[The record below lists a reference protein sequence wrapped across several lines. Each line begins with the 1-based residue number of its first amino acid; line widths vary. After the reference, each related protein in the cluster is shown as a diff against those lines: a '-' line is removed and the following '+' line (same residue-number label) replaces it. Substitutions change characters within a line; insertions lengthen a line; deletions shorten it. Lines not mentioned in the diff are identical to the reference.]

1 MNQYQIAAQYRQ
13 SSTQGRH
20 PVGMVVKLYDAIIE
34 DLRRALAA
42 VRSGQVEPRTSALN
56 HALLIIA
63 ELESVLD
70 HDRGGE
76 VARHLKGFYQVTRA
90 MIVEENLRNKS
101 EGLEKLI
108 GLYLPVRQAWQEAER
123 ELASSSNVLPSAVDI
138 AKTSCSSAMGEANSF
153 RAGWNG

>member
-13 SSTQGRH
+13 SSAQGRH

-34 DLRRALAA
+34 DLRQALVA

-56 HALLIIA
+56 HALLIVA

-70 HDRGGE
+70 HERGGD
-76 VARHLKGFYQVTRA
+76 VAKHLKGFYQVTRA
-90 MIVEENLRNKS
+90 MIVEENVRARA
-101 EGLEKLI
+101 EGLDKLI
-108 GLYLPVRQAWQEAER
+108 ELYLPVRQAWQEAER
-123 ELASSSNVLPSAVDI
+123 ELAKPPNVQAAAEVSGTAYSSP
-138 AKTSCSSAMGEANSF
+138 MPEADSF

>member
-34 DLRRALAA
+34 DLRRSLAA
-42 VRSGQVEPRTSALN
+42 VRAGQVEPRTSALN
-56 HALLIIA
+56 HALLVIA

-70 HDRGGE
+70 HERGGD
-76 VARHLKGFYQVTRA
+76 VAKHLKGFYQVTRA
-90 MIVEENLRNKS
+90 MIVEENVRART

-108 GLYLPVRQAWQEAER
+108 ELYMPVRQAWHEAER
-123 ELASSSNVLPSAVDI
+123 ELAANSNVQTASAAPGTGYAAVAAD
-138 AKTSCSSAMGEANSF
+138 SDSF

>member
-34 DLRRALAA
+34 DFRRALMAA
-42 VRSGQVEPRTSALN
+42 RSGQVEPRTSALN

-70 HDRGGE
+70 HERGGE
-76 VARHLKGFYQVTRA
+76 VAKHLKGFYQVTRA
-90 MIVEENLRNKS
+90 MIVEENVRARP
-101 EGLEKLI
+101 EGLERLI
-108 GLYLPVRQAWQEAER
+108 ELFLPVRHAWQEAER
-123 ELASSSNVLPSAVDI
+123 ELATNSNSHVA
-138 AKTSCSSAMGEANSF
+138 SSASGMSYPSTAAETDSF

>member
-1 MNQYQIAAQYRQ
+1 
-13 SSTQGRH
+13 
-20 PVGMVVKLYDAIIE
+20 MVVKLYDAIIE

-42 VRSGQVEPRTSALN
+42 LRYGQIEPRTSALN

-70 HDRGGE
+70 HDRGGD

-90 MIVEENLRNKS
+90 MIVEENIRARA

-108 GLYLPVRQAWQEAER
+108 ELFLPVRQAWQEAER
-123 ELASSSNVLPSAVDI
+123 ELALSSNVSAPREIAETSYSSAV
-138 AKTSCSSAMGEANSF
+138 GEANSF